1 MKNYDLDD
9 FVLGPQ
15 SDEQNTYEIESFL
28 DGYEDL
34 WTEWLEQ
41 LSYAND

>member
-9 FVLGPQ
+9 FILGPQ
-15 SDEQNTYEIESFL
+15 SDEQNESSL
-28 DGYEDL
+28 DEYEDL
-34 WTEWLEQ
+34 WMEWLEQ